1 MDVGFTI
8 PSTTARSI
16 MRAAI
21 AHTAMMTKVAQRSA
35 EIVRMTMTCFGSPAR
50 YATMHDEVATSRMTT
65 SDTTKPQT
73 YVAARFILAFFFGSA
88 MGDQN
93 VDSWSFTQQEIY
105 GDPGPEVRVV
115 LPRECTQSEIR
126 KQRNRVAAA
135 ASRQRK
141 KDQVASLEA
150 RVAQLEAVVL
160 ELHRE
165 NEQLKR
171 MVTALSTAG
180 MNWA

>member
-1 MDVGFTI
+1 
-8 PSTTARSI
+8 
-16 MRAAI
+16 
-21 AHTAMMTKVAQRSA
+21 
-35 EIVRMTMTCFGSPAR
+35 
-50 YATMHDEVATSRMTT
+50 
-65 SDTTKPQT
+65 
-73 YVAARFILAFFFGSA
+73 

-105 GDPGPEVRVV
+105 GDLGPEVRVV